1 MRRQENYRGY
11 IKLLINITREGLNYS
26 DIFLE
31 GLTKSSPLMNT
42 KIGNY
47 SHTKTLLSVF
57 CLLCIRMYV
66 LLVIKPKRQHE
77 KPCLNQNGRANE
89 NVLCMCIVLSL
100 PQVHLHTH
108 THTPAFS
115 IFLMQKEQDSKKSF
129 QISEKRAWVEMKADC
144 FTGFHSIKSTKLND
158 LRIQSRFG
166 DMPSSS
172 TSFYIFS
179 SLFKH

>member
-11 IKLLINITREGLNYS
+11 IKLLINTTREGLNYS
-26 DIFLE
+26 DIILE

-47 SHTKTLLSVF
+47 SHTKTIFNFTEDSVRGDWVAVTLLSVF

-129 QISEKRAWVEMKADC
+129 QISEKRA
-144 FTGFHSIKSTKLND
+144 
-158 LRIQSRFG
+158 
-166 DMPSSS
+166 
-172 TSFYIFS
+172 
-179 SLFKH
+179 

>member
-1 MRRQENYRGY
+1 M
-11 IKLLINITREGLNYS
+11 
-26 DIFLE
+26 
-31 GLTKSSPLMNT
+31 M
-42 KIGNY
+42 
-47 SHTKTLLSVF
+47 LLSVF

-115 IFLMQKEQDSKKSF
+115 IFLMQKEQDSKKIISNQREKSMSGDESRLF
-129 QISEKRAWVEMKADC
+129 HRLSLNQIHQA
-144 FTGFHSIKSTKLND
+144 
-158 LRIQSRFG
+158 
-166 DMPSSS
+166 
-172 TSFYIFS
+172 
-179 SLFKH
+179 